1 MVEWEIQEENP
12 TYGDVFMEIYNISNN
27 NLLPATLNEMK
38 KNPQNHYW
46 MIAEPE
52 EIQKHN
58 DFFKFHP
65 TTIIEC
71 QNPKQ
76 HPRLEVYDNI
86 SFGVLNLIS
95 HNGSWFEAHEV
106 NFFIAQNL
114 LVLISRKKNKLI
126 EQIKSELMENERHTE
141 SYTINE
147 SKILFMLMD
156 RLTSMDNVLLK
167 KIEASIAT
175 LEEKVIG
182 GEDKDFTAEIIH
194 LRKKLLFLKR
204 HYEPLI
210 DIAEGLEEN
219 ENGLIDNNAIR
230 YFTILSNRMQ
240 RLNNNVLNLRDYI
253 TQVREAYQ
261 AQVDIKLNKTMKL
274 FTVITTIFLPLTL
287 IAGWYGMNFK
297 YMPELSWVYGY
308 PFVMAISLLVVVV
321 CLVYFKRHNYL

>member
-1 MVEWEIQEENP
+1 
-12 TYGDVFMEIYNISNN
+12 MEIYNISSNT
-27 NLLPATLNEMK
+27 LLPASFNEL
-38 KNPQNHYW
+38 KNNPENHYW
-46 MIAEPE
+46 VIAEPE
-52 EIQKHN
+52 EIQQHN

-65 TTIIEC
+65 STISEC
-71 QNPKQ
+71 QSPKQ
-76 HPRLEVYDNI
+76 HPRLEVYDDI

-95 HNGSWFEAHEV
+95 HNGSWFEAHEL

-114 LVLISRKKNKLI
+114 LVFISREKNKLI
-126 EQIKSELMENERHTE
+126 EQIKSELMESVKHTAN
-141 SYTINE
+141 YTINE
-147 SKILFMLMD
+147 SKILFMLLD
-156 RLTSMDNVLLK
+156 RLTSMDNVILK
-167 KIEASIAT
+167 KIEASIAA
-175 LEEKVIG
+175 LEEKVIR
-182 GEDKDFTAEIIH
+182 GEDKDFTIEIIQ

-219 ENGLIDNNAIR
+219 ENDLIDNNAIR
-230 YFTILSNRMQ
+230 YFAILANRMQ

-261 AQVDIKLNKTMKL
+261 AQVDIKLNKTMKF

-308 PFVMAISLLVVVV
+308 PFVIGISLAVVGV